1 MHLDPDY
8 LPVDPV
14 LAARFGL
21 SDRKRIPPRQVGP
34 FSHDQYRLLNF
45 SIRYQGD
52 MNRQKRDQAVR
63 VFMAKDK
70 ASIMLMS
77 LKCGGVCLNLTRAN
91 RVISIDLG
99 WSEAV
104 ES

>member
-1 MHLDPDY
+1 
-8 LPVDPV
+8 
-14 LAARFGL
+14 
-21 SDRKRIPPRQVGP
+21 
-34 FSHDQYRLLNF
+34 
-45 SIRYQGD
+45 

-70 ASIMLMS
+70 AQIMLMS
-77 LKCGGVCLNLTRAN
+77 LKCGGVGLYFDFLRFVHCQIYVFPFLEQGLNLTRAN
-91 RVISIDLG
+91 RVISLDLG